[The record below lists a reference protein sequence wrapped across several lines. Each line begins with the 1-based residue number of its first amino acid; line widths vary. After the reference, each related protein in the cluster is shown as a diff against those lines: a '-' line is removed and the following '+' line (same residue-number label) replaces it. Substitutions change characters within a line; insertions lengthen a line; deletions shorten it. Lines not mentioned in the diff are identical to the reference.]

1 MALGVVYEAA
11 SSKNRRQTMAT
22 VTFKGQEVRTSG
34 ELPAVGTKAPDFTLT
49 KNDLT
54 DTTLADFAGKRIV
67 MNIFPSL
74 DTSVCAMSVRR
85 FNEEAAALRN
95 TVVLCISEDLPFA
108 QSRFCGAEE
117 IENVTTLSA
126 YRYRAFA
133 NNYGVRILYGPLK
146 SVMARVVIVIDQMGR
161 VIYTEQVP
169 EISQEPDYEA
179 ALAKLRD

>member
-1 MALGVVYEAA
+1 
-11 SSKNRRQTMAT
+11 MAT
-22 VTFKGQEVRTSG
+22 VTFKGQDVKTSG

-54 DTTLADFAGKRIV
+54 DTTLADYAAKRIV

-108 QSRFCGAEE
+108 QGRFCGAGE

-146 SVMARVVIVIDQMGR
+146 SLMARVVIVIDQMGR

-179 ALAKLRD
+179 ALAMLRD

>member
-1 MALGVVYEAA
+1 
-11 SSKNRRQTMAT
+11 MAT
-22 VTFKGQEVRTSG
+22 VTFKGQEIRTSG
-34 ELPAVGTKAPDFTLT
+34 ELPAVGSKAPDFTLT
-49 KNDLT
+49 KNDLN
-54 DTTLADFAGKRIV
+54 DVTLADYAGKRIV

-85 FNEEAAALRN
+85 FNEEAASLKN

-108 QSRFCGAEE
+108 QGRFCTAEE

-146 SVMARVVIVIDQMGR
+146 GLMTRVVIVIDQMCR

-169 EISQEPDYEA
+169 DIGQEPDYET
-179 ALAKLRD
+179 ALSVLRD

>member
-1 MALGVVYEAA
+1 
-11 SSKNRRQTMAT
+11 MAT
-22 VTFKGQEVRTSG
+22 VTFKGQEVKTSG
-34 ELPAVGTKAPDFTLT
+34 ELPTVGSKAPDFTLT
-49 KNDLT
+49 KNDLN
-54 DTTLADFAGKRIV
+54 DVTLADYAGKRIV

-85 FNEEAAALRN
+85 FNEEAASVKN

-108 QSRFCGAEE
+108 QGRFCTAEE

-146 SVMARVVIVIDQMGR
+146 SLMSRVIIVIDQMGR
-161 VIYTEQVP
+161 VIYTEQVL
-169 EISQEPDYEA
+169 EISQEPDYET
-179 ALAKLRD
+179 ALSILRD

>member
-1 MALGVVYEAA
+1 
-11 SSKNRRQTMAT
+11 MAT
-22 VTFKGQEVRTSG
+22 ITFKGQEVRTSG
-34 ELPAVGTKAPDFTLT
+34 ELPAVGGKAPDFTLT

-54 DTTLADFAGKRIV
+54 DTTLADYAGKRIV

-85 FNEEAAALRN
+85 FNEEAASLRN
-95 TVVLCISEDLPFA
+95 TAVLCISEDLPFA

-146 SVMARVVIVIDQMGR
+146 SLMARVVIVIDQMGR
-161 VIYTEQVP
+161 VIHTEQVQ

-179 ALAKLRD
+179 ALSLLRD

>member
-1 MALGVVYEAA
+1 
-11 SSKNRRQTMAT
+11 MAT
-22 VTFKGQEVRTSG
+22 VTFKGQEVRTNG

-54 DTTLADFAGKRIV
+54 DTALADYAGKRIV

-85 FNEEAAALRN
+85 FNEEAASLKN

-108 QSRFCGAEE
+108 QSRFCGVEE
-117 IENVTTLSA
+117 IQNAITLSA

-146 SVMARVVIVIDQMGR
+146 SVMARAVVVIDQMGR

>member
-1 MALGVVYEAA
+1 
-11 SSKNRRQTMAT
+11 MAT
-22 VTFKGQEVRTSG
+22 VTFKGQEVRTNG

-54 DTTLADFAGKRIV
+54 DTALADYAGKRIV

-85 FNEEAAALRN
+85 FNEAAASLRN

-108 QSRFCGAEE
+108 QSRFCGVEE
-117 IENVTTLSA
+117 IQNAITLSA

-146 SVMARVVIVIDQMGR
+146 SVMARAVVVIDQMGR